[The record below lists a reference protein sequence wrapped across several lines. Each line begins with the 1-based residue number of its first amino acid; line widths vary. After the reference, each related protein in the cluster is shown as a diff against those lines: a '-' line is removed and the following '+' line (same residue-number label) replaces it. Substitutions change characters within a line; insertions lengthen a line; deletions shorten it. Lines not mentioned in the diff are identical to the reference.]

1 MYIPKNKIIPNL
13 YTNGGEFVIE
23 ETQKDYK
30 GFYYR
35 LYSGD
40 IYTGKTPNDTPS
52 QKLSIISPS
61 SEENIDY
68 LFSTVALPID
78 GFIPDSDTY
87 KEETIIDYGYLKKL
101 DFNNLPTIE
110 LPTPYYPQPT
120 EADYKLG
127 EFQRYFCV
135 KTNELIYT
143 EVTKEQYE
151 KFKNKDE
158 SVAWQYYI
166 AFTLPWDIS
175 GKKEEVF
182 KTNKNIVLITEQNIK
197 RRGLQEFLRKN
208 YLKFYEENLPQTPTQ
223 VSTQTTPPPPS
234 PTRGTSS
241 Y

>member
-1 MYIPKNKIIPNL
+1 MYIPKNKILPNL

-35 LYSGD
+35 LYNGNL
-40 IYTGKTPNDTPS
+40 YTGKTPNDTPS
-52 QKLSIISPS
+52 QKLIPKSPI
-61 SEENIDY
+61 SEEDINY
-68 LFSTVALPID
+68 LFSTIALPID
-78 GFIPDSDTY
+78 GFIPESDTY
-87 KEETIIDYGYLKKL
+87 KEETIIDYGYLKRL
-101 DFNNLPTIE
+101 DFNNLPIKE

-135 KTNELIYT
+135 KSNELKYT

-151 KFKNKDE
+151 KFIKKDS

-166 AFTLPWDIS
+166 AFTFPWDIT
-175 GKKEEVF
+175 GNKEEVS
-182 KTNKNIVLITEQNIK
+182 KTNHNIVLITEQNIK

-208 YLKFYEENLPQTPTQ
+208 YLKFCKETPT
-223 VSTQTTPPPPS
+223 TQITQQSS
-234 PTRGTSS
+234 PRGSSS